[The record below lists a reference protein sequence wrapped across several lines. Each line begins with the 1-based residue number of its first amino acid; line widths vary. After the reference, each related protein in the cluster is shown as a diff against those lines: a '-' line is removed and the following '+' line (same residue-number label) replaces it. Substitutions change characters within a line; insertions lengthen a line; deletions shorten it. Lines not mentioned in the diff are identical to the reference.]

1 MKENNTLPTDYDLI
15 ERMVERQNM
24 LRAYSHVVKNKGAA
38 GVDGITV
45 YELKAL
51 LQDCWSEVKEQLL
64 NGNYKPKPVLRIE
77 IPKSNGGVRQLG
89 IPTVLDRLI
98 QQALHQVL
106 ESIFDP
112 TFSEFSFGF
121 RRGRSAHH
129 AIKQAKKFQSDGR
142 DWVVDMDLA
151 KFFDEVNHDLLIA
164 RVRRK
169 VDDKR
174 VIYLIRQY
182 LRSGVVINRKVYKTT
197 KGTPQGGPLSPLLSN
212 IMLDD
217 LDKELERRGHAFC
230 RYADDCNIYVRSQR
244 SGERVLESVTLF
256 VEKKLKLKVNQSK
269 SAVDRPSKRK
279 FLGFSFFGGKN
290 PRIKVAKESI
300 AKIKKTLKQCFRR
313 GKGRNL
319 GRFVT
324 EELNPVIRG
333 WINYFSIVDTKKF
346 AEELDGWIRR
356 HLRKLIWRQWKRA
369 WTRRKRLILA
379 GLSEEWAVMGAFNG
393 RGPWYN
399 AGAYH
404 MNIAFKKKFF
414 DKIGLVSML
423 DKVVKC

>member
-1 MKENNTLPTDYDLI
+1 MEEPTSSLNLLECILSNDNIKEAWKQVRT
-15 ERMVERQNM
+15 
-24 LRAYSHVVKNKGAA
+24 NKGAP
-38 GVDGITV
+38 GIDGITV
-45 YELKAL
+45 EEFPYAFRE
-51 LQDCWSEVKEQLL
+51 CWSDIRSSILAGK
-64 NGNYKPKPVLRIE
+64 YKPSPVLRVE
-77 IPKSNGGVRQLG
+77 IPKPDGNLRPLG

-256 VEKKLKLKVNQSK
+256 VEKKLKLKV
-269 SAVDRPSKRK
+269 AVLFIDQR
-279 FLGFSFFGGKN
+279 
-290 PRIKVAKESI
+290 E
-300 AKIKKTLKQCFRR
+300 KKQL
-313 GKGRNL
+313 
-319 GRFVT
+319 
-324 EELNPVIRG
+324 
-333 WINYFSIVDTKKF
+333 
-346 AEELDGWIRR
+346 
-356 HLRKLIWRQWKRA
+356 
-369 WTRRKRLILA
+369 
-379 GLSEEWAVMGAFNG
+379 
-393 RGPWYN
+393 
-399 AGAYH
+399 
-404 MNIAFKKKFF
+404 
-414 DKIGLVSML
+414 
-423 DKVVKC
+423 